1 MLPNYMQ
8 VTCVHQAGV
17 YCSFHCTRC
26 LQYCHFMTHPSPPSS
41 KTDCHLIFPH
51 NITSELY
58 IKVTRIKG
66 NDHQLK
72 KLLIVKQI
80 LFVTTLGNVWR
91 AVWRICMLISGC
103 IGLITLTIL
112 VQVEDESNVLLD
124 GSLIDLCGAVLLWR
138 SAEAIKEMPVCLSII
153 CFTIFLDLVFNF
165 CSITSFRKH
174 FLKLGKKVAFIEV
187 LTSFNQANG

>member
-8 VTCVHQAGV
+8 VTCVHHAGV
-17 YCSFHCTRC
+17 YCSFHCKRC

-41 KTDCHLIFPH
+41 KTDCHLIIFPH

-80 LFVTTLGNVWR
+80 LLVTTLGNVWR
-91 AVWRICMLISGC
+91 TVWRICMLISGC

-165 CSITSFRKH
+165 CSITSFREH
-174 FLKLGKKVAFIEV
+174 FLKLGKKSCLHRGVDI
-187 LTSFNQANG
+187 LQSS